1 MRQTI
6 HRLCTFQIILK
17 PTKMNDLTKS
27 TVDRQNVLNNKQAVE
42 KLQEYLGLTGM
53 LFNEEYKFTIQQI
66 TDFYLVDR
74 ATINRYL
81 NQYENELKH
90 NGYEVLKGKKL
101 KEFKNQFGHILEEGA
116 KAPQLG
122 VFNFRALLNLGMLL
136 SESEKAK
143 ALRSKMLDIVIDTI
157 NDRLGGSTKYINQ
170 RDEDFFTAILK
181 EPHYRKKFTSAL
193 NRYVNMDN
201 SKYSHFTDKIYKSIF
216 YENAKEYKLI
226 LQLEDTENPRDT
238 MYGEVLKIIAS
249 FENGLAHE
257 MEVESKKIGRKLT
270 QTEAE
275 TLIDIFSKHPL
286 YKPLIEDAC
295 TKMASRDYGFRQV
308 LHEKLRHYLASVP
321 LSDFD
326 RFLGEKSKTFEE
338 RLEENKDVFI
348 RLKDR

>member
-1 MRQTI
+1 
-6 HRLCTFQIILK
+6 
-17 PTKMNDLTKS
+17 MNDLTIS
-27 TVDRQNVLNNKQAVE
+27 TIDRQNVLNNRLAVE
-42 KLQEYLGLTGM
+42 QIQKYLGLSGM
-53 LFNEEYKFTIQQI
+53 LFNGEYKFTIQQVMN
-66 TDFYLVDR
+66 FYLVDR

-81 NQYENELKH
+81 GQYENELKH

-101 KEFKNQFGHILEEGA
+101 KEFKLEFGHILEEGT
-116 KAPQLG
+116 KAPLLG
-122 VFNFRALLNLGMLL
+122 VFSFRTVLNLGMLL

-157 NDRLGGSTKYINQ
+157 NNKLGGSTKYINQ

-193 NRYVNMDN
+193 NKYVEMDN
-201 SKYSHFTDKIYKSIF
+201 SKYAFFTDKIYKSIF
-216 YENAKEYKLI
+216 NENAKEYKHI

-249 FENGLAHE
+249 FENGIAHE
-257 MEVESKKIGRKLT
+257 MEKKSQSLSRKMTTEEVEELVDVY
-270 QTEAE
+270 A
-275 TLIDIFSKHPL
+275 KHPL

-308 LHEKLRHYLASVP
+308 FHDKLRHYLSNVP

-326 RFLGEKSKTFEE
+326 RFLGEKSKSFEE

>member
-1 MRQTI
+1 
-6 HRLCTFQIILK
+6 
-17 PTKMNDLTKS
+17 MNDLTKS
-27 TVDRQNVLNNKQAVE
+27 TVDRQNVLNNRNAVE

-53 LFNEEYKFTIQQI
+53 LFNDEYKFTIQQL
-66 TDFYLVDR
+66 TEFYLVDR
-74 ATINRYL
+74 VTINRYL
-81 NQYENELKH
+81 NQFENELKH
-90 NGYEVLKGKKL
+90 NGYEVLKGKRL
-101 KEFKNQFGHILEEGA
+101 KEFKNQFGHMLEEGS

-143 ALRSKMLDIVIDTI
+143 AIRGKMLDIVLATI
-157 NDRLGGSTKYINQ
+157 NNKLGGSTKYINQ
-170 RDEDFFTAILK
+170 RDEDFFTAMLK

-193 NRYVNMDN
+193 NKYVDMGN
-201 SKYSHFTDKIYKSIF
+201 SKYSFFTDKIYKSIF
-216 YENAKEYKLI
+216 NENAKEYKHI
-226 LQLEDTENPRDT
+226 LQLEDSENPRDT
-238 MYGEVLKIIAS
+238 MYGEVLKMIAS

-257 MEVESKKIGRKLT
+257 MEIESKNLNRKLT
-270 QTEAE
+270 QSETEN
-275 TLIDIFSKHPL
+275 LLDKFSRHPL

-295 TKMASRDYGFRQV
+295 IKMASRDYGFRQV
-308 LHEKLRHYLASVP
+308 LHEKLRQYLNSVP

>member
-1 MRQTI
+1 
-6 HRLCTFQIILK
+6 
-17 PTKMNDLTKS
+17 MNDLTKS
-27 TVDRQNVLNNKQAVE
+27 TIDRQNVLNNKYAVE
-42 KLQEYLGLTGM
+42 KLQEDLGLTGM
-53 LFNEEYKFTIQQI
+53 LFNEEYKFTVQQI

-74 ATINRYL
+74 TTINRYL
-81 NQYENELKH
+81 NEYETELKH

-101 KEFKNQFGHILEEGA
+101 KEFKSQFGHILGEGT

-143 ALRSKMLDIVIDTI
+143 AIRSKMLDIVIDTI
-157 NDRLGGSTKYINQ
+157 NNRLGGSTKYINQ

-193 NRYVNMDN
+193 NRYIDMDN
-201 SKYSHFTDKIYKSIF
+201 SKYSVFTDKIYKSIF
-216 YENAKEYKLI
+216 NENAKEYKKI
-226 LQLEDTENPRDT
+226 LQLEDSENPRDT

-249 FENGLAHE
+249 FENGLEHE
-257 MEVESKKIGRKLT
+257 MEEKFESLDRKLSPDEMDELL
-270 QTEAE
+270 QT
-275 TLIDIFSKHPL
+275 FSKHPL

-295 TKMASRDYGFRQV
+295 TKMASRDYGFRQIF
-308 LHEKLRHYLASVP
+308 HDKLKNYLNTVP

>member
-1 MRQTI
+1 M
-6 HRLCTFQIILK
+6 K
-17 PTKMNDLTKS
+17 DLTKS

-42 KLQEYLGLTGM
+42 KLQQYLGLTGM
-53 LFNEEYKFTIQQI
+53 LFDEEYKFTTQQI
-66 TDFYLVDR
+66 TEFYLVDR
-74 ATINRYL
+74 MTVNRYL
-81 NQYENELKH
+81 NQFENELKH
-90 NGYEVLKGKKL
+90 NGYEVLKGKRL
-101 KEFKNQFGHILEEGA
+101 KDFKNQFGHILEEGA

-143 ALRSKMLDIVIDTI
+143 ALRSKMLDIVLDTI
-157 NDRLGGSTKYINQ
+157 NNRLGGSTKYINQ

-193 NRYVNMDN
+193 NKYVDMDN
-201 SKYSHFTDKIYKSIF
+201 SKYSYFTDKIYKSIF
-216 YENAKEYKLI
+216 NENAKEYKLI
-226 LQLEDTENPRDT
+226 LQLEDSENPRDT
-238 MYGEVLKIIAS
+238 MYGEVLKMIAS

-257 MEVESKKIGRKLT
+257 MKIESDNNSRKIT
-270 QTEAE
+270 QSETEA
-275 TLIDIFSKHPL
+275 LIDTFARHPL

-308 LHEKLRHYLASVP
+308 LHEKLRQYLESVP

>member
-1 MRQTI
+1 
-6 HRLCTFQIILK
+6 
-17 PTKMNDLTKS
+17 MNDLTKS
-27 TVDRQNVLNNKQAVE
+27 TVDRQNVLNNKLAIE
-42 KLQEYLGLTGM
+42 KLQQYLGLTGM
-53 LFNEEYKFTIQQI
+53 MFNDEYKFTIQQI
-66 TDFYLVDR
+66 TDFYVVDR
-74 ATINRYL
+74 TTINRYL
-81 NQYENELKH
+81 NQFENELKH

-101 KEFKNQFGHILEEGA
+101 KEFKNQFGYMLEEGA

-157 NDRLGGSTKYINQ
+157 NSKLGGSTKYINQ

-193 NRYVNMDN
+193 NRYVEMDN
-201 SKYSHFTDKIYKSIF
+201 SKYSFFTDKIYKSIF
-216 YENAKEYKLI
+216 DENAKEYKHI
-226 LQLEDTENPRDT
+226 LQLADSENPRDT

-257 MEVESKKIGRKLT
+257 FETESKSKTRKLI
-270 QTEAE
+270 QSEAE
-275 TLIDIFSKHPL
+275 EIIDKFAQHPL
-286 YKPLIEDAC
+286 YKPLVEDAC

-308 LHEKLRHYLASVP
+308 LHEKLRKYLNSVP

>member
-1 MRQTI
+1 
-6 HRLCTFQIILK
+6 
-17 PTKMNDLTKS
+17 MNDLTKS
-27 TVDRQNVLNNKQAVE
+27 TVDRQNVLNNKFAIE
-42 KLQEYLGLTGM
+42 KLQQYLGLTGM
-53 LFNEEYKFTIQQI
+53 LFNNEYKFTIQQI
-66 TDFYLVDR
+66 TDFYVVDR
-74 ATINRYL
+74 ATVIRYL

-101 KEFKNQFGHILEEGA
+101 KEFKNEFGHILDEGI

-157 NDRLGGSTKYINQ
+157 NNKLGGSTKYINQ

-181 EPHYRKKFTSAL
+181 EPHYRKRFTSAL
-193 NRYVNMDN
+193 NKYVDMDN
-201 SKYSHFTDKIYKSIF
+201 SKYSFFTDKIYQSIF
-216 YENAKEYKLI
+216 HENAKEYKQI
-226 LQLEDTENPRDT
+226 LQLEDSENPRDT

-257 MEVESKKIGRKLT
+257 MEEQFKQLNRKLRRS
-270 QTEAE
+270 EME
-275 TLIDIFSKHPL
+275 ELLDNFSKHPL

-295 TKMASRDYGFRQV
+295 TKMASRDYGFRQI
-308 LHEKLRHYLASVP
+308 LHDKLRKYLESVP

-326 RFLGEKSKTFEE
+326 RFLGEKSKAIEE
-338 RLEENKDVFI
+338 RIEENKEVFI
-348 RLKDR
+348 RLKDK

>member
-1 MRQTI
+1 
-6 HRLCTFQIILK
+6 
-17 PTKMNDLTKS
+17 MNDLTKS
-27 TVDRQNVLNNKQAVE
+27 TVDRQNVLNNKYAVE

-53 LFNEEYKFTIQQI
+53 LFNQECRFTIQQV
-66 TDFYLVDR
+66 TDFYLVYR
-74 ATINRYL
+74 GTIIRYL
-81 NQYENELKH
+81 NQFESELKH

-101 KEFKNQFGHILEEGA
+101 KEFKNQFGHILEEGT

-122 VFNFRALLNLGMLL
+122 VFNFRALLNLGMIL

-157 NDRLGGSTKYINQ
+157 NNKLGRSTKYINQ
-170 RDEDFFTAILK
+170 RDEDFFTAIIK
-181 EPHYRKKFTSAL
+181 EPHYRKQFTSAL
-193 NRYVNMDN
+193 NKYVEMNF
-201 SKYSHFTDKIYKSIF
+201 SKYSFFTDKIYKSIF
-216 YENAKEYKLI
+216 NENAKEYKHI
-226 LQLEDTENPRDT
+226 LQLEDSENPRDT

-257 MEVESKKIGRKLT
+257 MEKNSNELKRKLT
-270 QTEAE
+270 QVEMEKLLNSFA
-275 TLIDIFSKHPL
+275 SHPL

-308 LHEKLRHYLASVP
+308 LHEKLRQYLNSVP

-338 RLEENKDVFI
+338 RLEENKEVFI

>member
-1 MRQTI
+1 
-6 HRLCTFQIILK
+6 
-17 PTKMNDLTKS
+17 MNDLTIS
-27 TVDRQNVLNNKQAVE
+27 TIDRQNVLNNRLAVE
-42 KLQEYLGLTGM
+42 QIQKYLGLSGM
-53 LFNEEYKFTIQQI
+53 LFNGEYKFTIQQVMN
-66 TDFYLVDR
+66 FYLVDR

-81 NQYENELKH
+81 GQYENELKH

-101 KEFKNQFGHILEEGA
+101 KEFKLEFGHILEEGT
-116 KAPQLG
+116 KAPLLG
-122 VFNFRALLNLGMLL
+122 VFSFRTVLNLGMLL

-157 NDRLGGSTKYINQ
+157 NNKLGGSTKYINQ

-193 NRYVNMDN
+193 NKYVEMDN
-201 SKYSHFTDKIYKSIF
+201 SKYAFFTDKIYKSIF
-216 YENAKEYKLI
+216 NENAKEYKHI

-249 FENGLAHE
+249 FENGIAHE
-257 MEVESKKIGRKLT
+257 MEKKSQSLSRKMT
-270 QTEAE
+270 TEEMEELVDVYA
-275 TLIDIFSKHPL
+275 KHPL

-308 LHEKLRHYLASVP
+308 FHDKLRHYLSNVP

-326 RFLGEKSKTFEE
+326 RFLGEKSKSFEE

>member
-1 MRQTI
+1 
-6 HRLCTFQIILK
+6 
-17 PTKMNDLTKS
+17 MNDLTKS
-27 TVDRQNVLNNKQAVE
+27 TVDRQNVLNNKYAVE

-53 LFNEEYKFTIQQI
+53 LFNQEYKFTIQQV
-66 TDFYLVDR
+66 TEFYMVDR
-74 ATINRYL
+74 STIIRYL
-81 NQYENELKH
+81 NQFENELKH

-101 KEFKNQFGHILEEGA
+101 KDFKTQFGHMLEEGA

-136 SESEKAK
+136 YESEKAK
-143 ALRSKMLDIVIDTI
+143 ALRGKMLDIVIDTI
-157 NDRLGGSTKYINQ
+157 NKKLGGSTKYINQ

-181 EPHYRKKFTSAL
+181 EPHYRKQFTSAL
-193 NRYVNMDN
+193 NKYVDMNS
-201 SKYSHFTDKIYKSIF
+201 SKYSFFTDKIYKSIF
-216 YENAKEYKLI
+216 NENAKENKHI
-226 LQLEDTENPRDT
+226 LQLEVSENPRDT

-249 FENGLAHE
+249 FENGLAHD
-257 MEVESKKIGRKLT
+257 MQQHSKQLNRKLT
-270 QTEAE
+270 QLEME
-275 TLIDIFSKHPL
+275 ELLEKFSKHPL

-308 LHEKLRHYLASVP
+308 LHDKLRQYLNSVP
-321 LSDFD
+321 ISDFD

>member
-1 MRQTI
+1 
-6 HRLCTFQIILK
+6 
-17 PTKMNDLTKS
+17 MNDLTKS
-27 TVDRQNVLNNKQAVE
+27 TVDRQNVLNNKYAVE

-53 LFNEEYKFTIQQI
+53 LFNDEFKFTIQQV
-66 TDFYLVDR
+66 TDFYVVDR
-74 ATINRYL
+74 GTIIRYL
-81 NQYENELKH
+81 NQFENELKH

-101 KEFKNQFGHILEEGA
+101 KEFKNQFGHMLEEGS

-136 SESEKAK
+136 SESEKAR
-143 ALRSKMLDIVIDTI
+143 ALRNKMLDIVIDTI
-157 NDRLGGSTKYINQ
+157 NHKLGGSAKFVNQ
-170 RDEDFFTAILK
+170 RDEDFFSAILK
-181 EPHYRKKFTSAL
+181 EPHYRKEFTSAL
-193 NRYVNMDN
+193 NKYVDMDI
-201 SKYSHFTDKIYKSIF
+201 SKYSFFTDKIYKSIF
-216 YENAKEYKLI
+216 NENAKEYKHI
-226 LQLEDTENPRDT
+226 LQLEDSENPRDT

-257 MEVESKKIGRKLT
+257 MEQKSKKRNRKLT
-270 QTEAE
+270 QLEMEELLDA
-275 TLIDIFSKHPL
+275 FSKHPL

-295 TKMASRDYGFRQV
+295 IKMASRDYGFRQV
-308 LHEKLRHYLASVP
+308 LHEKLRQYLKSVP